1 MGYTGDD
8 DALKDGVQRLSR
20 DWVASKRRGAD
31 GDRVA
36 TARDDEIVDAL
47 IAMRRAGK
55 PEAFE
60 AYEAFVRDVCAT
72 VAPDEKWVVSN
83 IGAGPLED
91 LLRTWPDPA
100 LKFIEREAE
109 QCETLREALTN
120 VWITPLGDRVD
131 SILAKYGKGSG
142 RA

>member
-1 MGYTGDD
+1 M
-8 DALKDGVQRLSR
+8 
-20 DWVASKRRGAD
+20 
-31 GDRVA
+31 
-36 TARDDEIVDAL
+36 
-47 IAMRRAGK
+47 
-55 PEAFE
+55 
-60 AYEAFVRDVCAT
+60 
-72 VAPDEKWVVSN
+72 
-83 IGAGPLED
+83 
-91 LLRTWPDPA
+91 TWPDSA